1 MQTSCYLFLCT
12 FILSSSAI
20 AQTNSN
26 THLDLGFSAKMNHL
40 TALNVVT
47 KVDEEPKVKKSSRTL
62 SEILAS
68 SKKSEDLSKY
78 HLIAGCFSSLL
89 NAETLVN
96 KLIADSY
103 SASVVGVEDDL
114 YFVAF
119 KTFKVYKDAIDSLVE
134 FKAQGLDSW
143 VKRM

>member
-1 MQTSCYLFLCT
+1 MKTYCYLLLCT
-12 FILSSSAI
+12 FILSSSVF

-26 THLDLGFSAKMNHL
+26 SHLDLGFSAKMNHL
-40 TALNVVT
+40 TALKEVT
-47 KVDEEPKVKKSSRTL
+47 KVDEEPTVKKSSRTL

-68 SKKSEDLSKY
+68 SKKTEDLSKY
-78 HLIAGCFSSLL
+78 HLIAGCFSNLS
-89 NAETLVN
+89 NAETLVT

-103 SASVVGVEDDL
+103 SASVIGVEDDL

-119 KTFKVYKDAIDSLVE
+119 KTFTVYEEAIDSMVE
-134 FKAQGLDSW
+134 YKAQGLDSW